1 MAGNIWRE
9 LPTTTYTP
17 SISYQR
23 RLNGFDSR
31 RLHQLMRE
39 MSSFNRLFPPP
50 PDYCHGWK
58 STFLHP
64 TIGSLYPMLRTRV
77 LLRRRQVLMVCQSL
91 NRYSWRASHR
101 EVRTERVPQDVDAR
115 LRCPICLDGLSANR
129 R

>member
-1 MAGNIWRE
+1 
-9 LPTTTYTP
+9 
-17 SISYQR
+17 
-23 RLNGFDSR
+23 
-31 RLHQLMRE
+31 MRE

-129 R
+129 RRVDPDYDKTSEGQSDERMGHLRSYGLESGGI